1 MGLAGRPAK
10 ATVRCRRLNN
20 ATVASAHD
28 TPPIKRRERE
38 ITFKFFAAPSPVMI
52 PPGVDPGFEV
62 SYMLG
67 VGTPNPADGG
77 SPPAPLTRLLERA
90 AAGDAGAGAD
100 AVVRVYEELRLLARQ
115 RLASERAGHTLQA
128 TALVNEAYLRL
139 IDSAGGALN
148 FAGRAHFFH
157 AAAEAMR
164 RVLVEHARAR
174 SRLKRGGG
182 EARRV
187 ALVELTGVADLAA
200 ADSDPAE
207 ILTVDEAIRRLE
219 EQSPDV
225 GAVVRLRFYAGLSP
239 KETAEAL
246 GVSESTVYREW
257 NFARAWLYREL
268 GGAKWDGDA
277 RR

>member
-1 MGLAGRPAK
+1 MSVGQPGPLNESSAGAPA
-10 ATVRCRRLNN
+10 
-20 ATVASAHD
+20 
-28 TPPIKRRERE
+28 
-38 ITFKFFAAPSPVMI
+38 
-52 PPGVDPGFEV
+52 
-62 SYMLG
+62 
-67 VGTPNPADGG
+67 
-77 SPPAPLTRLLERA
+77 LTCLLERA
-90 AAGDAGAGAD
+90 AAGDTSAGAD
-100 AVVRVYEELRLLARQ
+100 AVARVYEELRVLARQ

-139 IDSAGGALN
+139 IEMAGGSLN

-174 SRLKRGGG
+174 SRQKRGGD
-182 EARRV
+182 ARRV
-187 ALVELTGVADLAA
+187 PLGELGGVADLAA
-200 ADSDPAE
+200 ANTDPAE

-219 EQSPDV
+219 QQSPDV

-268 GGAKWDGDA
+268 GGGEDVGE
-277 RR
+277 R

>member
-1 MGLAGRPAK
+1 M
-10 ATVRCRRLNN
+10 
-20 ATVASAHD
+20 
-28 TPPIKRRERE
+28 
-38 ITFKFFAAPSPVMI
+38 
-52 PPGVDPGFEV
+52 
-62 SYMLG
+62 
-67 VGTPNPADGG
+67 NPADN
-77 SPPAPLTRLLERA
+77 PAAAPLTGLLERA

-100 AVVRVYEELRLLARQ
+100 VVTRVYAELRLLARQ

-139 IDSAGGALN
+139 IDSAGGLLK
-148 FAGRAHFFH
+148 FAGRAHFYH

-174 SRLKRGGG
+174 SRLKRGG
-182 EARRV
+182 ESRRV
-187 ALVELTGVADLAA
+187 GLDELTGVADLAA

-207 ILTVDEAIRRLE
+207 ILTVDEAICRLE
-219 EQSPDV
+219 QQSPDV
-225 GAVVRLRFYAGLSP
+225 GAVVRLRFYAGLSA

-268 GGAKWDGDA
+268 GGGVDA
-277 RR
+277 GH